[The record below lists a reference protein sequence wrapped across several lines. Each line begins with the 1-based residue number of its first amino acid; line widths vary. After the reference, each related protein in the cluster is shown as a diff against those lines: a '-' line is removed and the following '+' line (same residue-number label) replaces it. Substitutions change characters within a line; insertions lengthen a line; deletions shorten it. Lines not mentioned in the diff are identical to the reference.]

1 MLAPRNLGPDYARAF
16 DGIYPEL
23 AAQARADPLSLLP
36 RRRGAGRKAQPD
48 DGLHPNSKGVAE
60 ITKKILPS
68 VEQLI
73 ERVRA
78 KQAAATKG

>member
-1 MLAPRNLGPDYARAF
+1 
-16 DGIYPEL
+16 
-23 AAQARADPLSLLP
+23 
-36 RRRGAGRKAQPD
+36 
-48 DGLHPNSKGVAE
+48 VAE
-60 ITKKILPS
+60 ITARMMPA

>member
-1 MLAPRNLGPDYARAF
+1 MNAKLNL
-16 DGIYPEL
+16 
-23 AAQARADPLSLLP
+23 
-36 RRRGAGRKAQPD
+36 D
-48 DGLHPNSKGVAE
+48 DGLHPNAGAWPRSRSS
-60 ITKKILPS
+60 ILPT